1 MKFKSHFLLV
11 FLVTAFF
18 SIEAQDSN
26 IQIYTPSKLMQSGQ
40 WDIKWFN
47 NLYTETKK
55 IDDKK
60 VIATVPRENFFTSSL
75 DIFTGL
81 SGFEK
86 WNVGLHLEYRSNTIN
101 GLNATAPFSFEN
113 RPEQRRGL
121 TRIAPAI
128 KVAPFS
134 SLTNFSIQSSFSIP
148 LFQEE
153 SLGGVYLDQKG
164 FIWQNKFFYD
174 YSSSSE
180 DIQVFGELSTEY
192 NFGENSASYAND
204 SFRVSPGIFVSYF
217 PSQNITLLILAQHSS
232 LIAINNDFSQNYSAV
247 GGGLKYQ
254 ISQTLNIEVLYT
266 KFVSGKSTG
275 LGETLNLG
283 LRAVIN

>member
-18 SIEAQDSN
+18 SLEAQDSN

-60 VIATVPRENFFTSSL
+60 VIATSPREFFFTSFL

-81 SGFEK
+81 SGLEK
-86 WNVGLHLEYRSNTIN
+86 WNVGLHLEYRSNIIN
-101 GLNATAPFSFEN
+101 GLNATAPFSLKN
-113 RPEQRRGL
+113 RPEQRWVL

-128 KVAPFS
+128 KVASFS
-134 SLTNFSIQSSFSIP
+134 SLTNFSIQSSFIIP

-174 YSSSSE
+174 YSSSSG
-180 DIQVFGELSTEY
+180 DFQVFRELSTEY
-192 NFGENSASYAND
+192 NFGENSAWPEKPLGKTLSEKSD
-204 SFRVSPGIFVSYF
+204 TCPIFLKVSMLPQAPKWLSSIIE
-217 PSQNITLLILAQHSS
+217 PLASEIDKMLPKWS
-232 LIAINNDFSQNYSAV
+232 LC
-247 GGGLKYQ
+247 K
-254 ISQTLNIEVLYT
+254 
-266 KFVSGKSTG
+266 
-275 LGETLNLG
+275 
-283 LRAVIN
+283 

>member
-18 SIEAQDSN
+18 SLEAQDSN
-26 IQIYTPSKLMQSGQ
+26 IQIYTPSKLMQSRQ

-60 VIATVPRENFFTSSL
+60 VIAISPRENFFTSSL

-81 SGFEK
+81 SGLEK
-86 WNVGLHLEYRSNTIN
+86 WNIGLHLEYRSNTID
-101 GLNATAPFSFEN
+101 GLNATASFSFKN

-128 KVAPFS
+128 KLAPFS

-174 YSSSSE
+174 YSSSSG
-180 DIQVFGELSTEY
+180 DFQVFGELSTEY

-217 PSQNITLLILAQHSS
+217 PSQNIKVPPIILKVLINPSPKPLKNPSPLTALVTPLAIPLST
-232 LIAINNDFSQNYSAV
+232 AIPTKAEKINSPLVSAFNSE
-247 GGGLKYQ
+247 LFH
-254 ISQTLNIEVLYT
+254 T
-266 KFVSGKSTG
+266 
-275 LGETLNLG
+275 
-283 LRAVIN
+283 